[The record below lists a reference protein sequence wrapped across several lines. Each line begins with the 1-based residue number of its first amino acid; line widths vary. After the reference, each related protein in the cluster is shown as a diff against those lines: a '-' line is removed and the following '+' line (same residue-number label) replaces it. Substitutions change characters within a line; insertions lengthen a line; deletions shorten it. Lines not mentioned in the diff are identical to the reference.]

1 VGAEVMCVGL
11 VEDTGIEGVRFQYN
25 WLVVY
30 VKKERRFKLIF
41 RQAKRETAEK
51 GLESE
56 KFGFADRGILC
67 LRQHYIGPIEP
78 SKADRTRQ
86 TWDGLL
92 LLTRGTD
99 QRFSIVIYTFARVDY
114 LYVST

>member
-11 VEDTGIEGVRFQYN
+11 VEETGMEGVRFQYS
-25 WLVVY
+25 WFAVY

-56 KFGFADRGILC
+56 KFGFADRGMVC
-67 LRQHYIGPIEP
+67 LRQHYIGLIEALLE
-78 SKADRTRQ
+78 SRRQ
-86 TWDGLL
+86 NTTDMGFYYYLHMVMIKDSQLQYTPLL
-92 LLTRGTD
+92 AWIT
-99 QRFSIVIYTFARVDY
+99 
-114 LYVST
+114 